1 MSPLKS
7 FIALISC
14 GFLCLTSS
22 HGSEIIHGKEAS
34 PHSLPFMA
42 LLALENGIPDCGGT
56 LIDPQW
62 VLTAAHCT
70 GMKTVLLGVHSI
82 KNKMKEKDSR
92 QVQKVKKAIPHP
104 CYDENENLNDLM
116 LLKLQK
122 KAKET
127 KTVKSLKLAK
137 TVNEPAAGTKCL
149 AAGWGR
155 TNSKVETMSD
165 VLMNVNVTVVDR
177 AKCNS
182 PEYYNF
188 DPVITKSMV
197 CAGSD
202 GKKAAGTCMG
212 DSGGPLLCNGV
223 LVGVTSFG
231 YWDCGLVKKPGVY
244 SFLTEKQ
251 LDWIKN
257 TMKKY

>member
-1 MSPLKS
+1 MSPLKR
-7 FIALISC
+7 FVALISC

-22 HGSEIIHGKEAS
+22 HGSEIINGKEAP

-42 LLALENGIPDCGGT
+42 LLEKGKPKCGGT

-62 VLTAAHCT
+62 VLTAAHCKN
-70 GMKTVLLGVHSI
+70 MKTVLLGVHSI
-82 KNKMKEKDSR
+82 KNKNKEKDSR
-92 QVQKVKKAIPHP
+92 QVQKVKEAIPHP
-104 CYDENENLNDLM
+104 YYDKTKHLNDLM

-149 AAGWGR
+149 AAGWGT
-155 TNSKVETMSD
+155 TNSKVEKMSD

-177 AKCNS
+177 VKCNS
-182 PEYYNF
+182 PECYNLR
-188 DPVITKSMV
+188 PVITKSMV

-202 GKKAAGTCMG
+202 GKNAADTCVG

-231 YWDCGLVKKPGVY
+231 DEDCVSLKKPGVY
-244 SFLTEKQ
+244 SFLTKEQ
-251 LDWIKN
+251 LVWIKK